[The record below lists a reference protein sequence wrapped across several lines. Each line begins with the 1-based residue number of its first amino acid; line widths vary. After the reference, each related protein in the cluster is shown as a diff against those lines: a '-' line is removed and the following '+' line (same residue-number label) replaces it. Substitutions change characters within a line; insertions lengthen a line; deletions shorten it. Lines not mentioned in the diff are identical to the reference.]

1 MKKGLIEVLF
11 YIVLVFGVSF
21 LLTTYVGQ
29 RTRVNGESM
38 YPTLHD
44 DDNLIVDKVSYR
56 FSDPRRYDI
65 IVFPYRYKDMYFIK
79 RIIGL
84 PGETVQILDGYVY
97 IDGKKLDEH
106 FCDEKIQN
114 AALASDPITL
124 GDDEYFVLGDNRNA
138 SEDSLFRM
146 SGMSDAKRS
155 SGVPGYASGH
165 LNGRDLC
172 RKGVFDESKRDY

>member
-11 YIVLVFGVSF
+11 YIALVFGVSF

-56 FSDPRRYDI
+56 FSDPGRYDI

-84 PGETVQILDGYVY
+84 PG
-97 IDGKKLDEH
+97 
-106 FCDEKIQN
+106 
-114 AALASDPITL
+114 
-124 GDDEYFVLGDNRNA
+124 
-138 SEDSLFRM
+138 
-146 SGMSDAKRS
+146 
-155 SGVPGYASGH
+155 
-165 LNGRDLC
+165 
-172 RKGVFDESKRDY
+172 

>member
-65 IVFPYRYKDMYFIK
+65 IVFRIAIRY
-79 RIIGL
+79 
-84 PGETVQILDGYVY
+84 
-97 IDGKKLDEH
+97 
-106 FCDEKIQN
+106 
-114 AALASDPITL
+114 
-124 GDDEYFVLGDNRNA
+124 
-138 SEDSLFRM
+138 
-146 SGMSDAKRS
+146 
-155 SGVPGYASGH
+155 
-165 LNGRDLC
+165 
-172 RKGVFDESKRDY
+172 VFY

>member
-124 GDDEYFVLGDNRNA
+124 GDDEYFVLGDNR
-138 SEDSLFRM
+138 SHVKTVVFRM

>member
-106 FCDEKIQN
+106 FFDEKIQN

-138 SEDSLFRM
+138 SEDSRFPDVGNVRR
-146 SGMSDAKRS
+146 KEII
-155 SGVPGYASGH
+155 
-165 LNGRDLC
+165 GRAWVRIWPFERAGSL
-172 RKGVFDESKRDY
+172 

>member
-1 MKKGLIEVLF
+1 
-11 YIVLVFGVSF
+11 
-21 LLTTYVGQ
+21 
-29 RTRVNGESM
+29 M

-97 IDGKKLDEH
+97 IDGKNWTNISVMKNPE
-106 FCDEKIQN
+106 
-114 AALASDPITL
+114 
-124 GDDEYFVLGDNRNA
+124 
-138 SEDSLFRM
+138 
-146 SGMSDAKRS
+146 RS
-155 SGVPGYASGH
+155 TCIRPDH
-165 LNGRDLC
+165 TWR
-172 RKGVFDESKRDY
+172 R

>member
-1 MKKGLIEVLF
+1 
-11 YIVLVFGVSF
+11 
-21 LLTTYVGQ
+21 
-29 RTRVNGESM
+29 M

-124 GDDEYFVLGDNRNA
+124 GDDEYFVLCDDYNNNRDDSRLDSIGIID
-138 SEDSLFRM
+138 SEQILGKVWMIVSPFSRL
-146 SGMSDAKRS
+146 GL
-155 SGVPGYASGH
+155 VH
-165 LNGRDLC
+165 
-172 RKGVFDESKRDY
+172 

>member
-97 IDGKKLDEH
+97 IDGKKPE
-106 FCDEKIQN
+106 
-114 AALASDPITL
+114 
-124 GDDEYFVLGDNRNA
+124 
-138 SEDSLFRM
+138 
-146 SGMSDAKRS
+146 RS
-155 SGVPGYASGH
+155 TCIRPDH
-165 LNGRDLC
+165 TWR
-172 RKGVFDESKRDY
+172 R

>member
-1 MKKGLIEVLF
+1 
-11 YIVLVFGVSF
+11 
-21 LLTTYVGQ
+21 
-29 RTRVNGESM
+29 M

-97 IDGKKLDEH
+97 IDGKK
-106 FCDEKIQN
+106 
-114 AALASDPITL
+114 T
-124 GDDEYFVLGDNRNA
+124 VV
-138 SEDSLFRM
+138 FRM

>member
-106 FCDEKIQN
+106 FYDEKIQN

-138 SEDSLFRM
+138 SEDSRFPDVGNVRR
-146 SGMSDAKRS
+146 KEII
-155 SGVPGYASGH
+155 
-165 LNGRDLC
+165 GRAWVRIWPFERAGSL
-172 RKGVFDESKRDY
+172 

>member
-97 IDGKKLDEH
+97 IDGKKLDVH

-124 GDDEYFVLGDNRNA
+124 GDDEYFVLG
-138 SEDSLFRM
+138 
-146 SGMSDAKRS
+146 
-155 SGVPGYASGH
+155 VPGYASGH

>member
-124 GDDEYFVLGDNRNA
+124 GDDEYFVLCDDYNNNRD
-138 SEDSLFRM
+138 DSRLD
-146 SGMSDAKRS
+146 SIMSDAKRS

>member
-84 PGETVQILDGYVY
+84 PGETVQILVAFTFFVSVFPQIVQVNVFSPRSVQVGSIV
-97 IDGKKLDEH
+97 
-106 FCDEKIQN
+106 
-114 AALASDPITL
+114 ITPPSQL
-124 GDDEYFVLGDNRNA
+124 WFFVFAIVLPEEIFTPQSA
-138 SEDSLFRM
+138 Q
-146 SGMSDAKRS
+146 
-155 SGVPGYASGH
+155 
-165 LNGRDLC
+165 
-172 RKGVFDESKRDY
+172 

>member
-106 FCDEKIQN
+106 FCDEKN
-114 AALASDPITL
+114 P
-124 GDDEYFVLGDNRNA
+124 E
-138 SEDSLFRM
+138 
-146 SGMSDAKRS
+146 RS
-155 SGVPGYASGH
+155 TCIRPDH
-165 LNGRDLC
+165 TWR
-172 RKGVFDESKRDY
+172 R

>member
-65 IVFPYRYKDMYFIK
+65 IVFPYRYK
-79 RIIGL
+79 
-84 PGETVQILDGYVY
+84 ETIAMPVKTV
-97 IDGKKLDEH
+97 
-106 FCDEKIQN
+106 
-114 AALASDPITL
+114 
-124 GDDEYFVLGDNRNA
+124 V
-138 SEDSLFRM
+138 FRM